1 MRALWHEARIACRS
15 LAKQPAFSLMSI
27 GILAVGIA
35 GTMMVFGL
43 FDGLFL
49 RPFPVPEQDRL
60 MDLNERAPRWGQDY
74 TMITYADFCG
84 WREHNRSF
92 ESMYAWATW
101 GANLSVDG
109 QAERVQTFVTTHDFF
124 KTLDIRPVV
133 GRCFT
138 AEEDRPNGAK
148 VVLLSTGLWDRVFG
162 KDPAI
167 LGRSL
172 QLDGDY
178 FTVIGVLP
186 PAAEFPPD
194 VDLWR
199 PLALD
204 PQQSRGM
211 RNLFAMGRLK
221 KGVTVEQASD
231 DLIRVHKALIA
242 ENLADAATSP
252 TVMQFRERA
261 LGLYR
266 RGLAVLLGAVGF
278 VLLIACCNVTS
289 LMLARGTQ
297 RGREIVLR
305 LALGATRRRIV
316 AHVLMES
323 VVLSLAGAAA
333 GVPLGQW
340 GLDLLIRHFV
350 RPIPTPRW
358 MTFQADFRWGLFGL
372 VVIGATTVLSG
383 MIPTLHA
390 IGRQDLHRVLQ
401 ASGARST
408 GGQGRRRTLGAVVVG
423 QVALALT
430 LLIGAGLVFRS
441 FQKVRGT
448 DPGFRADGVLTYQ
461 ISLSY
466 AGYAEP
472 GKRRAFFEQHLE
484 QVRAL
489 PGVTSAGLVSGPPM
503 SGFYDAKMVEVE
515 GGMKKGPG
523 EKDPPILYLL
533 AMPGYFETMG
543 VRLVSGRFFGSED
556 ERPGGEPTVIVN
568 ESFARL
574 FWPGADAVNRRVR
587 IAGWPGWRRVIAV
600 VGDVKHYDLE
610 RPMPAGFYVPYGQA
624 PAHAMY
630 GVVRTQG
637 DPLVLVPALRET
649 VRAADPDLPMHDI
662 KMMSRRVRDSMLLR
676 VMCSWMFGAF
686 GIIAATMAFA
696 GIYGVISYWV
706 GQRTQEIGIRM
717 ALGAQAPEVIRM
729 VIRQGLRLVVIG
741 LGLGLIGALGLSRL
755 LGSILYGV
763 SPTDP
768 LTFAGVGLLLIAAGT
783 LACYIPARRAAR
795 IDPISA
801 LRYE

>member
-1 MRALWHEARIACRS
+1 MRALWHDARIACRS

-60 MDLNERAPRWGQDY
+60 MDLNERAPQWGQDY

-101 GANLSVDG
+101 GANLSIDG
-109 QAERVQTFVTTHDFF
+109 RAERVETFVTTHEFF
-124 KTLDIRPVV
+124 KTLDIRPVL

-138 AEEDRPNGAK
+138 AEEDGPHGPK

-162 KDPAI
+162 KDPAV

-186 PAAEFPPD
+186 PAAAFPLD

-204 PQQSRGM
+204 PQQGRGM

-221 KGVTVEQASD
+221 EGVTVEQASE
-231 DLIRVHKALIA
+231 DLTRVHQAMIA

-252 TVMQFRERA
+252 TIMQVRERL

-266 RGLAVLLGAVGF
+266 QGLAVLLGAVGF

-297 RGREIVLR
+297 RGREIALC
-305 LALGATRRRIV
+305 LALGATRKRIV
-316 AHVLMES
+316 AQVLMES
-323 VVLSLAGAAA
+323 VVLSLAGAVV

-340 GLDLLIRHFV
+340 GLDLLIRYFV
-350 RPIPTPRW
+350 RPAHAPRW
-358 MTFQADFRWGLFGL
+358 MTFQPDFHWAFFGL
-372 VVIGATTVLSG
+372 VAIGATTVLSG
-383 MIPTLHA
+383 MIPALHA
-390 IGRQDLHRVLQ
+390 IGRRDLHGVLQ
-401 ASGARST
+401 ASGVRST
-408 GGQGRRRTLGAVVVG
+408 SGQGRRRTLGGVVVG

-461 ISLSY
+461 VSLSY
-466 AGYAEP
+466 AGYAEA

-484 QVRAL
+484 RVRAL
-489 PGVTSAGLVSGPPM
+489 PGVISAGLVSGPPM
-503 SGFYDAKMVEVE
+503 SGFYDAKAVEVE
-515 GGMKKGPG
+515 GGLKKGPG
-523 EKDPPILYLL
+523 EEEPRMLFLL

-543 VRLVSGRFFGSED
+543 IRLLSGRFFGPQD
-556 ERPGGEPTVIVN
+556 DRPGSEPTVIVN

-574 FWPGADAVNRRVR
+574 FWPGADAVNKRLQ
-587 IAGWPGWRRVIAV
+587 IAGWPGSRRVIAV

-610 RPMPAGFYVPYGQA
+610 KPMPAGFYVPYGQA
-624 PAHAMY
+624 PSHAMY
-630 GVVRTQG
+630 GVVHTQG
-637 DPLVLVPALRET
+637 DPFVLVPAIREI

-662 KMMSRRVRDSMLLR
+662 KMMSQRVRDSMLLR

-696 GIYGVISYWV
+696 GIYGVVSYWV

-717 ALGAQAPEVIRM
+717 ALGARAPEVIGM
-729 VIRQGLRLVVIG
+729 VIGQGLRLVALG
-741 LGLGLIGALGLSRL
+741 LGLGLAGALGLSRL
-755 LGSILYGV
+755 LGDILYDV

-783 LACYIPARRAAR
+783 LACYVPARRAAR
-795 IDPISA
+795 IDPMAA
-801 LRYE
+801 LRHE